1 MIALNLVYLSNLAK
15 FYFIFYSAVNM
26 IVERLK
32 LEKLWNLHNRQIYK
46 LRPWGLLKIFLNQI
60 MNGIKST
67 ADL

>member
-32 LEKLWNLHNRQIYK
+32 LEKL
-46 LRPWGLLKIFLNQI
+46 
-60 MNGIKST
+60 
-67 ADL
+67 